1 MKKLTFLFLLFTCIL
16 GAQNNKD
23 FRVHSHNDYL
33 QNIPFWK
40 AISSGATSVEAD
52 VFLVGD
58 SLYVAHTKQEIDAN
72 RNFESLYL
80 KPLQRY
86 LALESNTLKKLQLL
100 VDVKSRSYASLD
112 ALINVLQKY
121 PDITNNDAL
130 SIVISGNR
138 PKPSEYINY
147 PDFIFFDYQSLE
159 EITDPSI
166 LKKIALV
173 SLSFKKFSNW
183 NGKGRLTNEDYK
195 KIDSVIKLAHTLNKP
210 FRFWATPD
218 SKTAW
223 KAFVHLGVDFINTD
237 QPFECTQYV
246 NSLALREY
254 KNQLFSEVYR
264 PTFSSDGKRDKVENI
279 ILLIGDGNGLT
290 QISATALAN
299 NGELSLTQLKSIGF
313 LKTQSSDDF
322 TTDSAAAGSAIATGS
337 KVPNRAIGADAD
349 GNELKNITEILS
361 ESGFLSGIITSDQIS
376 GATPSAFYAHQKDRG
391 MTEAIKADLLK
402 SKLSVIVSK
411 ANEVSIGGKSTG
423 DFEMVAT
430 ISEISSSKKER
441 IGFLFP
447 ANSAE
452 EKSPVPLSKALRNVL
467 TFFENKNKPFFLM
480 VEGAKIDSYGH
491 ENDIGGVIREGIAFD
506 KAITEALKFADIHK
520 NTLVIITTDH
530 ETGGLTLPQGN
541 ISENEIEGDFTTH
554 DHTGIMVPIFAY
566 GPQSNNFQGV
576 YENNLLFTKMLE
588 VLEVT
593 NN

>member
-1 MKKLTFLFLLFTCIL
+1 MKKLILLFLLFTCIL

-58 SLYVAHTKQEIDAN
+58 SLYVAHTKQEIDTN

-100 VDVKSRSYASLD
+100 VDVKSGSYASLD

-147 PDFIFFDYQSLE
+147 PYFIFFDYQSLE

-173 SLSFKKFSNW
+173 SLSFKKFSSW

-223 KAFVHLGVDFINTD
+223 KAFVHLGIDFINTD

-411 ANEVSIGGKSTG
+411 ANEVLISGKSTG
-423 DFEMVAT
+423 DFEMVNT

-447 ANSAE
+447 LNSAE

-467 TFFENKNKPFFLM
+467 AFIENKNKPFFLM

-506 KAITEALKFADIHK
+506 KAITEALKFADINK
-520 NTLVIITTDH
+520 NTLVIITADH
-530 ETGGLTLPQGN
+530 ETGGLTLPQGK

-588 VLEVT
+588 ALKVT
-593 NN
+593 DN